1 MLQTYDLKMFFIE
14 KVGSARVLR
23 QVLVINLQSNSRRI
37 IIGMSMV
44 GHRHYAGIHIYARL
58 GNCLLK
64 VSGKGGDSAAAREGV
79 ANECQAVGGSQEE
92 TARSGAVQVI
102 FMMCYLCGAKRPK
115 KRDAKAGNIS
125 SVATFHGKTLKNE
138 QAWGSVRK
146 NCCLLS
152 VTQNALKRKQR
163 RSKGDVGYNSPDR
176 EDRGCELARRPCAN
190 RRCSLVMCGT
200 LGGLSFLR
208 APALSTAEN
217 HLIELLPAKDRRRLL
232 GIAEH
237 VQLAQ
242 SDVLGETGKPIRH
255 IYFPVD
261 GFISLVTSI
270 EGKPVLEV
278 GMVGR
283 EGLLGAQ
290 VALRVLTQP
299 LHALVQGSGTARRVS
314 IRAFRSELDR
324 CVPLQRLIGRYLY
337 VLMTQL
343 ASSAACT
350 RFHQIDARLGR
361 WLLMM
366 QDRAH
371 DDTFGVTHEFLA
383 YMLGVRRVG
392 ITIAAV
398 ALQKKGL
405 IEYRRGKVTV
415 LNRKGLET
423 AACSCYRDDNQ
434 IYARIMH

>member
-1 MLQTYDLKMFFIE
+1 
-14 KVGSARVLR
+14 
-23 QVLVINLQSNSRRI
+23 
-37 IIGMSMV
+37 
-44 GHRHYAGIHIYARL
+44 
-58 GNCLLK
+58 
-64 VSGKGGDSAAAREGV
+64 
-79 ANECQAVGGSQEE
+79 
-92 TARSGAVQVI
+92 
-102 FMMCYLCGAKRPK
+102 
-115 KRDAKAGNIS
+115 
-125 SVATFHGKTLKNE
+125 
-138 QAWGSVRK
+138 
-146 NCCLLS
+146 
-152 VTQNALKRKQR
+152 
-163 RSKGDVGYNSPDR
+163 
-176 EDRGCELARRPCAN
+176 LA
-190 RRCSLVMCGT
+190 
-200 LGGLSFLR
+200 
-208 APALSTAEN
+208 TAEN
-217 HLIELLPAKDRRRLL
+217 HVIKLLPAEDRRRLL

-237 VQLAQ
+237 MKLVQ
-242 SDVLGETGKPIRH
+242 SDVLGKVGMPPRF
-255 IYFPVD
+255 IYFPVN
-261 GFISLVTSI
+261 GFISLVTSL
-270 EGKPVLEV
+270 EGKPALEV

-299 LHALVQGSGTARRVS
+299 LHALVQGAGTAWRVP

-324 CVPLQRLIGRYLY
+324 CVPLQRLIGRYVY

-371 DDTFGVTHEFLA
+371 CDTFGVTHEFLA

-398 ALQKKGL
+398 GLQERGL
-405 IEYRRGKVTV
+405 IEYRRGRVTV
-415 LNRKGLET
+415 LDRKGLAA